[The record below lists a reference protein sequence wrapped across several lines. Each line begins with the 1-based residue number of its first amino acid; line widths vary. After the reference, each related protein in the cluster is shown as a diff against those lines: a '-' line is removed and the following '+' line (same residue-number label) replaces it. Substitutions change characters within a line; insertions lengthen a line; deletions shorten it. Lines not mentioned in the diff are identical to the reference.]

1 MFHGRSTPLKIEA
14 RCDETT
20 IVYRWEMV
28 GAGNLSG
35 AGWDDQLQPHDRR
48 FRPAAPDERM
58 AQRWRSQIESSF
70 RARENVWK
78 HGWRA
83 LATAC
88 GGQQE
93 HLCAVLSPRGSRPM
107 ATRVQPHSPKERI
120 WLRRRVEKKNN
131 SRAGYFWLR
140 LLDELN
146 AAYRP
151 PHPSHSPRL
160 WPCMPVS
167 QTLAAL
173 NVLRTSLAWA
183 RAVAAANRAMLNGA
197 IRDGCSLS
205 RRRAS
210 NWAEAAASE

>member
-1 MFHGRSTPLKIEA
+1 MREKTSGNMDGALWPPPVEVNKSTYALSFLL
-14 RCDETT
+14 
-20 IVYRWEMV
+20 
-28 GAGNLSG
+28 GAPG
-35 AGWDDQLQPHDRR
+35 
-48 FRPAAPDERM
+48 
-58 AQRWRSQIESSF
+58 RWR
-70 RARENVWK
+70 
-78 HGWRA
+78 
-83 LATAC
+83 LAFSRTVLKSGC
-88 GGQQE
+88 GCEDG
-93 HLCAVLSPRGSRPM
+93 
-107 ATRVQPHSPKERI
+107 
-120 WLRRRVEKKNN
+120 LRKKNN